1 MYKLN
6 EENTLNWLV
15 KKVDAIM
22 SNEHFKKVFE
32 KVTKEQD
39 LMKIEAVYT
48 LSNYINQGWFNKLL
62 TKLE

>member
-6 EENTLNWLV
+6 EENALNWLV
-15 KKVDAIM
+15 MKVDAIM
-22 SNEHFKKVFE
+22 SNENFKKLFE
-32 KVTKEQD
+32 QVTKEQD

>member
-22 SNEHFKKVFE
+22 SNEHFKELFE
-32 KVTKEQD
+32 QVTKEQD

-48 LSNYINQGWFNKLL
+48 LSSYINQGWFNKLL